1 MIDLSEIKKTLL
13 DLIKETGKFIRAEKG
28 KIIDQEVD
36 IKSKNSFVTYVDKK
50 AEMMLVSGLKELIPE
65 SSFLAEEGTGAK
77 TASDYLWIIDPLDG
91 TTNFIN
97 DIYPVSISV
106 ALQYKGNTIAGAV
119 YEIGND
125 EMFAAFSDEESTLN
139 SHPIS
144 VSNRSKIEDSF
155 LATGFPYY
163 DYEKLPGY
171 LNALAEFMK
180 TTTGIRRLGS
190 AATDLAYVACGRFDG
205 FFEYSL
211 SPWDVAAGAFIV
223 QQAGGYVQDFKG
235 EDNFIY
241 GKEIIASNPHLA
253 STIQKTLQ
261 ENIN

>member
-1 MIDLSEIKKTLL
+1 MINLTDIKTPVVE
-13 DLIKETGKFIRAEKG
+13 LINRTGKFIKEEKG
-28 KIIDQEVD
+28 KIIDKEVD
-36 IKSKNSFVTYVDKK
+36 VKSKNSFVTYVDKK
-50 AEMMLVSGLKELIPE
+50 AEQMLVEGLQKIIPN
-65 SSFLAEEGTGAK
+65 SSFLAEEGTGDQNE
-77 TASDYLWIIDPLDG
+77 SNYLWIIDPLDG

-106 ALQYKGNTIAGAV
+106 ALQYKKKTVAGIV

-125 EMFAAFSDEESTLN
+125 EMFAAFEGEEAKLN
-139 SHPIS
+139 GNTIS
-144 VSNRSKIEDSF
+144 VSERNKLEDAF

-171 LNALAEFMK
+171 LNALSEFMK
-180 TTTGIRRLGS
+180 TTTGLRRLGS

-205 FFEYSL
+205 YFEYSL

-235 EDNFIY
+235 KDDYIY
-241 GKEIIASNPHLA
+241 GKEIIATNPHLA
-253 STIQKTLQ
+253 SEIQKIIADHLK
-261 ENIN
+261 

>member
-1 MIDLSEIKKTLL
+1 MIELSELKKPLL
-13 DLIKETGKFIRAEKG
+13 DVIKETGNFIKEEKG
-28 KIIDQEVD
+28 KIVDQEVD

-50 AEMMLVSGLKELIPE
+50 AEEMLVSGLKKLIPE
-65 SSFLAEEGTGAK
+65 SSFLAEEGTGEK
-77 TASDYLWIIDPLDG
+77 TTSDYLWIIDPLDG

-97 DIYPVSISV
+97 NIYPVSISI
-106 ALQYKGNTIAGAV
+106 ALQYKENTIAGVV

-125 EMFAAFSDEESTLN
+125 EMFAAFSGEESTLN
-139 SHPIS
+139 NHPIS
-144 VSNRSKIEDSF
+144 VSKRSKMESAF

-171 LNALAEFMK
+171 LNALSEFMK
-180 TTTGIRRLGS
+180 ITTGIRRLGS

-223 QQAGGYVQDFKG
+223 QQAGGYVQDFNG

-241 GKEIIASNPHLA
+241 GKEIIASNPIIA
-253 STIQKTLQ
+253 SNIQMVLQ
-261 ENIN
+261 ENIK